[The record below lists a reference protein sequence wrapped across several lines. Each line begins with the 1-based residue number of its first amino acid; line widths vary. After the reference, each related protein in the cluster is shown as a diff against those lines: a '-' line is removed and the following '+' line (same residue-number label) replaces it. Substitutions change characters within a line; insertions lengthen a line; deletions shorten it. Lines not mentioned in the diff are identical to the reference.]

1 MEVLRQTRRAIAA
14 WFTRPVYDSGV
25 TRTTRIYLARHGQT
39 VTNKEGR
46 FCGHSETELT
56 PLGERQALA
65 LGQRLA
71 QVEIAACYTSDYSR
85 AIRTAALALGE
96 RGISPAVDQDLR
108 ELHYGEWEL
117 QREIE
122 IRRRYPEQH
131 KLMRDEDPEWR
142 PPGGETVAEVRARTE
157 AAYQRI
163 VKSNAGKAVLI
174 ISHGTA
180 INCLLS
186 AVLAMPETHV
196 FRVDVQN
203 CGLSELEVR
212 GGRSYVVRLNETAH
226 LAGIR

>member
-1 MEVLRQTRRAIAA
+1 MGGRLGRALKV
-14 WFTRPVYDSGV
+14 WFTRPVYDRAVS
-25 TRTTRIYLARHGQT
+25 RTTRIYLARHGQT

-46 FCGHSETELT
+46 FCGHSETDLT
-56 PLGERQALA
+56 TLGEEQARA
-65 LGQRLA
+65 LGRRLA
-71 QVEIAACYTSDYSR
+71 QVEIGACYTSDYSR

-96 RGISPAVDQDLR
+96 RGITPAVDQDLR

-117 QREIE
+117 ERESE

-131 KLMRDEDPEWR
+131 KLMRDEDPAWR

-157 AAYQRI
+157 AAYRRI
-163 VKSNAGKAVLI
+163 VQSHAGKNVLI
-174 ISHGTA
+174 VSHGTA

-226 LAGIR
+226 LAEIR